1 MVVIE
6 YLEKYVLLKP
16 EARYHELLNQNEL
29 FFACDVIK
37 EKIKKAYECTLP
49 IHMGRVI
56 SSLIRFCL
64 DSGNKTH
71 LLVRKSPEES
81 L

>member
-37 EKIKKAYECTLP
+37 EKIKKA
-49 IHMGRVI
+49 
-56 SSLIRFCL
+56 
-64 DSGNKTH
+64 
-71 LLVRKSPEES
+71 
-81 L
+81 